1 MANSHFRSQSY
12 LEKFQ
17 IATLT
22 SGQADKRTG
31 GQVDIAHRVSR
42 HAKAWSPLCY
52 DIAYRAS
59 RIAHLVSVSFSYFC
73 KKLPMQEVDKISV
86 RELTDMAEKMYG
98 NLVKAVVDLKL
109 GLLVVDAELHSD
121 EEYYLLEQGSEQGN
135 LWGINLYPQEYG
147 TEKFIEFDSM
157 INIRPRQQNMT
168 RGVEDKEIREK
179 IISLVQGKIS
189 E

>member
-31 GQVDIAHRVSR
+31 GQVDIAH
-42 HAKAWSPLCY
+42 
-52 DIAYRAS
+52 
-59 RIAHLVSVSFSYFC
+59 LVSVSFPYFC